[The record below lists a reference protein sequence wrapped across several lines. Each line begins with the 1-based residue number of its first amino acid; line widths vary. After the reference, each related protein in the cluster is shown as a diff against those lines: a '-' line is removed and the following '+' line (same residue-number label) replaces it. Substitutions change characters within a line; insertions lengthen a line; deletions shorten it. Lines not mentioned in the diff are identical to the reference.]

1 MKQMDAFGA
10 SLLTGFML
18 VLAFNQVVIALVNQ
32 GIQPVFA
39 ASLRSFGSALLIW
52 AWMAAR
58 GIPVRLVREMAGPG
72 LAVGA
77 IFTAEFVFLFTALD
91 LTTVARTS
99 IIFYSMP
106 VWLAAMAHF
115 ALRGDPMTRAKAL
128 GLALAFAGSAIA
140 IIVRGD
146 AGRASLVG
154 DLCALGAAISWAGMA
169 VTVRATRLKGE
180 SAEMQL
186 LWQLVVS
193 APALLLAALLFG
205 PFIRDFELWHVAGMI
220 YQVVLVSGFGFLLWL
235 WLLTIYPASSVASFS
250 FLTPVLG
257 VGLGWWLLDEPVG
270 PALIAALA
278 LVAAG
283 LVLINRPAR

>member
-18 VLAFNQVVIALVNQ
+18 VLALNQVVIALVNQ

-39 ASLRSFGSALLIW
+39 AALRSFGSALLIW
-52 AWMAAR
+52 GWMAAR
-58 GIPVRLVREMAGPG
+58 GIEVRLVREMAGPG

-115 ALRGDPMTRAKAL
+115 VLKGDPMTRIKAL
-128 GLALAFAGSAIA
+128 GLALAFAGSAVA
-140 IIVRGD
+140 ILVRGD
-146 AGRASLVG
+146 GGRASLAG

-169 VTVRATRLKGE
+169 VTVRATRLRQE

-193 APALLLAALLFG
+193 APALLVAALFFG
-205 PFIRDFELWHVAGMI
+205 PFIRDFEPWHAAGMA
-220 YQVVLVSGFGFLLWL
+220 YQIVLVSGFGFLLWL

-250 FLTPVLG
+250 FLTPVMG

-283 LVLINRPAR
+283 LLLINRPAR